1 MSYTFSKGFCKL
13 TQPIQI
19 GSQVIE
25 ERHWIEISNG
35 KIKVD
40 LAPLPG
46 LHIETLEESLEDFKA
61 ETFNTPSALFVKECF
76 EIFTSTQETQV
87 ESNDLFYID
96 LELDPSEV
104 AEGLSSSIYKVKIGR
119 NELQRESSW
128 LKVFINALPENIKLR
143 LDGNRSFSI
152 ESLNRYIQD
161 IDLEKVQYVEEP
173 LKNIMDWTSLER
185 FKELDLAI
193 DESIDKR
200 RELDFAKYIVAKPT
214 FNISLKDTLKE
225 LALENQ
231 EVIISNSFDPPN
243 NIKILKMI
251 AAEGENIC
259 GLDTL
264 KYFYLD
270 S

>member
-1 MSYTFSKGFCKL
+1 MSYTFSEFQCPL
-13 TQPIQI
+13 TTSIQVGNKTI
-19 GSQVIE
+19 SN
-25 ERHWIEISNG
+25 RRWIEVSNS

-46 LHIETLEESLEDFKA
+46 LHTESLEESLEDFKA

-96 LELDPSEV
+96 LNLDPSKV
-104 AEGLSSSIYKVKIGR
+104 AKDLSSSIYKIKIGR
-119 NELQRESSW
+119 NKLAEESIW
-128 LKVFINALPENIKLR
+128 LKEFINSVPEGIKLR
-143 LDGNRSFSI
+143 LDGNRSFSLD
-152 ESLNRYIQD
+152 SLNKYLHG
-161 IDLEKVQYVEEP
+161 IDFKKVQYLEEP
-173 LKNIMDWTSLER
+173 LQNVMEWTSLER
-185 FKELDLAI
+185 FNELDLAI
-193 DESIDKR
+193 DESINRR

-251 AAEGENIC
+251 AAEGEHIC

-264 KYFYLD
+264 KYFCLEN
-270 S
+270 